1 MYQSKKGNYFCEM
14 CGSPVF
20 KPRYYKVEGV
30 VMILCV
36 KCSKYGEPVKLGEK
50 KKARV
55 LTKSAKK
62 KIDKIL
68 EEQDWDLVDN
78 FGLKIREARVRRGLS
93 QEKLA
98 MRIGEPV
105 TFIRKLE
112 SGKIRPPD
120 NVIDKLE
127 RILEINIRR
136 SLTVEEEI
144 NLDEIEHPK
153 KSDRLTLG
161 DVVIVRKKKKKS

>member
-1 MYQSKKGNYFCEM
+1 MHQHKKSNYFCEI

-30 VMILCV
+30 IMILCG
-36 KCSKYGEPVKLGEK
+36 KCSRYGEPVKFSEKRKPRTLTHSTK
-50 KKARV
+50 KK
-55 LTKSAKK
+55 L
-62 KIDKIL
+62 DKIL
-68 EEQDWDLVDN
+68 EEQDWDLVDD
-78 FGLKIREARVRRGLS
+78 FGLKIREARIRKGLS

-105 TFIRKLE
+105 PFIRKLE

-127 RILEINIRR
+127 KILEIKIRK
-136 SLTVEEEI
+136 SLSIEEEI
-144 NLDEIEHPK
+144 NLAEIVDSK
-153 KSDRLTLG
+153 KSDKITLG
-161 DVVIVRKKKKKS
+161 DVVVVRKKKKKS